1 MYKDCIAN
9 FNFTAYKF
17 WSWIMHAIAEAVIC
31 ALLPLGLLQNSQ
43 PGFGTFN
50 TFWESGALCFTAVVI
65 IANLKV

>member
-1 MYKDCIAN
+1 
-9 FNFTAYKF
+9 
-17 WSWIMHAIAEAVIC
+17 MHAIAEAVIC